1 MITLKDVD
9 AWLSN
14 LVLEI
19 FEFQKLIS
27 TENEQRENRK
37 QNLLAEF
44 ISNFRVKE
52 AQREKFDNTGNEIIS
67 QTSIIKEIKVMQIKL
82 NIGGSPRIRENG
94 LLEVRSTK
102 YGSTYGRT
110 VEELEAKLIKKI
122 KAEKSHC
129 KSKKQ
134 KTVIPLLSE
143 FFENTYIQFKADSLQ
158 LNSINSIRYD
168 FKWIIAG
175 LTDKKLNV
183 YSSEEIES
191 FLLSVIKTRKRQLL
205 RGTLNNIFTYAAQ
218 LKVIAVNPMDSVS
231 KVAHKS
237 KQGRALAFCDQEI
250 FFDNL
255 FNSNLSDTLK
265 LFLTFVYLT
274 GTRRSEALSIK
285 LSDVNLNGNVLHI
298 PGTKTEKS
306 DRYCPLHPLAK
317 KIVQLCKPD
326 KDGKLFSMA
335 KDLPTHAI
343 GKVIEGY
350 RLHDLRHTFG
360 TIAIC
365 VQKLDQK
372 TVALYMGHS
381 SVNMTLNTYTHPKQL
396 DIATFFNGNLDE
408 MQKLSVLRD
417 SYKRVLEKIENYLDR
432 TQSIP
437 KNR

>member
-122 KAEKSHC
+122 KDEKSHC

-143 FFENTYIQFKADSLQ
+143 FFENTYIPF
-158 LNSINSIRYD
+158 Y
-168 FKWIIAG
+168 
-175 LTDKKLNV
+175 
-183 YSSEEIES
+183 
-191 FLLSVIKTRKRQLL
+191 
-205 RGTLNNIFTYAAQ
+205 
-218 LKVIAVNPMDSVS
+218 
-231 KVAHKS
+231 
-237 KQGRALAFCDQEI
+237 
-250 FFDNL
+250 
-255 FNSNLSDTLK
+255 
-265 LFLTFVYLT
+265 
-274 GTRRSEALSIK
+274 
-285 LSDVNLNGNVLHI
+285 
-298 PGTKTEKS
+298 
-306 DRYCPLHPLAK
+306 
-317 KIVQLCKPD
+317 
-326 KDGKLFSMA
+326 
-335 KDLPTHAI
+335 
-343 GKVIEGY
+343 
-350 RLHDLRHTFG
+350 
-360 TIAIC
+360 
-365 VQKLDQK
+365 
-372 TVALYMGHS
+372 
-381 SVNMTLNTYTHPKQL
+381 
-396 DIATFFNGNLDE
+396 
-408 MQKLSVLRD
+408 
-417 SYKRVLEKIENYLDR
+417 
-432 TQSIP
+432 
-437 KNR
+437 